1 MFHCIYI
8 FFSPEK
14 LALLSLLEEVKP
26 SPDRNMI
33 KLQTFGNLFPR
44 VRHYDILSKTPSSRM
59 TTATSI
65 SRQNHAGSPASTT

>member
-14 LALLSLLEEVKP
+14 LSVLSLLEGVKP

-33 KLQTFGNLFPR
+33 KVQTFDNLFPR

-59 TTATSI
+59 TTVTSF
-65 SRQNHAGSPASTT
+65 SRQNDAGSPASTT